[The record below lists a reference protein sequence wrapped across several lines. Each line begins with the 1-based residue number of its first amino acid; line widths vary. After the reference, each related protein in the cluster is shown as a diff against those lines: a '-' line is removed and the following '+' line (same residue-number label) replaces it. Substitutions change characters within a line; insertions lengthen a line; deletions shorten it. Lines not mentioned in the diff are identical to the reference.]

1 MASSPPTA
9 TLTPRTWTRDNSPF
23 FISNDP
29 KLISVKAVNEAFG
42 QDFLYWTKPF
52 PEDVLHQ
59 MLHGSM
65 SFGVYRRLQPQ
76 QSRTEPVTLTTENT
90 EQIGL
95 ARMITDGASFGYLSD
110 TYVLPEYQ
118 GDGLGRWLIDCVAE
132 VFSKESMPYLRR
144 IILLTSEERLQEF
157 YGQILG
163 MKVVGHE
170 ERPDIGKN
178 LVYMNARPA
187 ARPASD

>member
-42 QDFLYWTKPF
+42 EDFLYWTKPF

-65 SFGVYRRLQPQ
+65 SFGVYKRLQPQ
-76 QSRTEPVTLTTENT
+76 QSQTEPVTVTAENT

-110 TYVLPEYQ
+110 AYVLPEYQ
-118 GDGLGRWLIDCVAE
+118 GDGLGRWLINCVAE

-144 IILLTSEERLQEF
+144 IILLTGDERLQRF
-157 YGQILG
+157 YGQTLG
-163 MKVVGHE
+163 MKVIGHE
-170 ERPDIGKN
+170 ERPDIGQN
-178 LVYMNARPA
+178 LVYMNARPT

>member
-29 KLISVKAVNEAFG
+29 KFISVKEVNEAFAK
-42 QDFLYWTKPF
+42 DFLYWTKPF

-65 SFGVYRRLQPQ
+65 SFGVYRWLEPQ
-76 QSRTEPVTLTTENT
+76 QSQTEPVTLTTENT

-95 ARMITDGASFGYLSD
+95 ARVITDGVSFGYLSD
-110 TYVLPEYQ
+110 TYILPEYQ
-118 GDGLGRWLIDCVAE
+118 GDGLGRWLMECVAE
-132 VFSKESMPYLRR
+132 VFSKESMPHLRR
-144 IILLTSEERLQEF
+144 VILLTSGERLQEF
-157 YGQILG
+157 YGQTLG
-163 MKVVGHE
+163 MKVVGQE
-170 ERPDIGKN
+170 ERPDIGKT
-178 LVYMNARPA
+178 LVYMNARPTA
-187 ARPASD
+187 KPGSC